1 MKKLIIIL
9 AILFTGLNYA
19 NAQLGVNSTGATPA
33 SSAMLDVTS
42 TSKGLLIPRM
52 TTVQRTGIASPVT
65 GLLVYDIDLKDV
77 FIFDVTW
84 KKGTV
89 SNAPLVL
96 TSINTPIKGVS
107 TNPTSNDVGVWGE
120 TSAANLAGGTGVYG
134 LSRNT
139 SPSGHNFGVYGE
151 TFSTTDK
158 GYGVY
163 GKHTGTDGVA
173 IQGESTTGTLAIG
186 VQGVSPNGSGVKGLT
201 TDGVGV
207 SGIVTGVGTGVIGL
221 ADTFGS
227 FGVWGASIASTGV
240 YATTST
246 GIGFWGRS
254 IGSGTGGLFESA
266 SGYALITGGGNVG
279 IGTPT
284 PTSKLEV
291 NGQIKITGGTP
302 GTGKVL
308 TSDGTGLAT
317 WTTPT
322 LILPYSATQS
332 SGGPLLGLNNTGS
345 GQGILGTS
353 NTGAGV
359 YGQNSSGGAGVQG
372 VANTSISQGVLGQS
386 IAGIGVFGDTNTGLG
401 VLGKS
406 NGTGVGGTF
415 ESISGLALKT
425 GTGNVELDGFTK
437 LGSDATTPKI
447 KMKKLTG
454 TTAAGIG
461 NPAGVMN
468 VAHGLVRAKII
479 AVNIIVKDPG
489 FVDVGPGYTFNAG
502 YEFQFQITTS
512 NIVLIN
518 TANGGNI
525 TSKNFSILITYEE

>member
-9 AILFTGLNYA
+9 AILFTGLISIK
-19 NAQLGVNSTGATPA
+19 AQVGINSTGAAPA
-33 SSAMLDVTS
+33 TSAMLDVTS

-52 TTVQRTGIASPVT
+52 TTVQRTTGIASPAT
-65 GLLVYDIDLKDV
+65 GLLVYDTDLKDV

-89 SNAPLVL
+89 SSVPLVL

-120 TSAANLAGGTGVYG
+120 TSAVNLAGGTGVYG
-134 LSRNT
+134 LSSNT
-139 SPSGHNFGVYGE
+139 SPSGNNFGVYGE
-151 TFSTTDK
+151 TFSTNNF

-173 IQGESTTGTLAIG
+173 IQGESTNGALAIG
-186 VQGVSPNGSGVKGLT
+186 VQGISPNGFAVQGLATNGVGVKG
-201 TDGVGV
+201 
-207 SGIVTGVGTGVIGL
+207 SVTGVGTAVIGI
-221 ADTFGS
+221 ADTFGAI
-227 FGVWGASIASTGV
+227 GVWGSSAASTGV
-240 YATTST
+240 YATTNT
-246 GIGFWGRS
+246 GIGLWGQS
-254 IGSGTGGLFESA
+254 AGSGTGGLFESV

-317 WTTPT
+317 WATPT
-322 LILPYSATQS
+322 LILPYAGTANNSGS
-332 SGGPLLGLNNTGS
+332 SFVVTNSINSSTGTAIS
-345 GQGILGTS
+345 GTAKGDAIVGTS
-353 NTGAGV
+353 TGISASGAGV
-359 YGQNSSGGAGVQG
+359 SGASANSIGVYGISTNYIGVQG
-372 VANTSISQGVLGQS
+372 YSNSIGYGGYFYSVS
-386 IAGIGVFGDTNTGLG
+386 GI
-401 VLGKS
+401 
-406 NGTGVGGTF
+406 
-415 ESISGLALKT
+415 ALKT
-425 GTGNVELDGFTK
+425 TTGNIELDGFTK
-437 LGSDATTPKI
+437 LGNDATTPKI

-479 AVNIIVKDPG
+479 SVNIIVRDPG
-489 FVDVGPGYTFNAG
+489 FVDIGPGYTFNAG

-525 TSKNFSILITYEE
+525 TSKIFSILITYEE